1 MPVIR
6 AADAVHFTLGDA
18 SFTGLAAPR
27 RGSRENAVWRVR
39 LTSTEPGA
47 VHSLDHEEVL
57 VALGGRAVATLD
69 GADHEVAAG
78 DCLIVASGL
87 PFALRCAEPS
97 DGAAPAFEA
106 IAVLPAGATACL
118 AGGEP
123 FTPPWAQ

>member
-18 SFTGLAAPR
+18 SFAGLAAPS
-27 RGSRENAVWRVR
+27 RGSRENAVWRVL

-69 GADHEVAAG
+69 GADHDVAPG
-78 DCLIVASGL
+78 DCLIVAPGT
-87 PFALRCAEPS
+87 PFALRCAEPL
-97 DGAAPAFEA
+97 DGGSPAFEA